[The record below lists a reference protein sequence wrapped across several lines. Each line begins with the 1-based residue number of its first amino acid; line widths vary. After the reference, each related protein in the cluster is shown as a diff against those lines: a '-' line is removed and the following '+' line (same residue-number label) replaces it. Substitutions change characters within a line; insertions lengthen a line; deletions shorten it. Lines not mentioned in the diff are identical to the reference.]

1 MNEKKLWIT
10 KCACALIVAF
20 TLTPQ
25 SAAATAAQPS
35 SPSGRHTDQGKC
47 QEQLPQGKCQETGEQ
62 QRQCEGLARALANEW
77 MRSTVVTT
85 NISGIHYE
93 NITRAS
99 STAWS
104 DITPKNIHLEPV
116 TQGDGPPFGSC
127 GCFLVIKGSPLVE
140 NVSPTGL
147 AASFLSDEEI

>member
-1 MNEKKLWIT
+1 MNEKTLWIT
-10 KCACALIVAF
+10 KCALLLLYVAF

-104 DITPKNIHLEPV
+104 DITPRAGHAGRRSTVRQLGLLSRD
-116 TQGDGPPFGSC
+116 QGFAPGGERVADWSGGK
-127 GCFLVIKGSPLVE
+127 L
-140 NVSPTGL
+140 
-147 AASFLSDEEI
+147 SFR

>member
-1 MNEKKLWIT
+1 
-10 KCACALIVAF
+10 
-20 TLTPQ
+20 
-25 SAAATAAQPS
+25 
-35 SPSGRHTDQGKC
+35 
-47 QEQLPQGKCQETGEQ
+47 
-62 QRQCEGLARALANEW
+62 

-85 NISGIHYE
+85 NISGIHCE

-104 DITPKNIHLEPV
+104 DITPKHIHLEPV
-116 TQGDGPPFGSC
+116 TQGDGPPFGSW

>member
-1 MNEKKLWIT
+1 
-10 KCACALIVAF
+10 
-20 TLTPQ
+20 
-25 SAAATAAQPS
+25 
-35 SPSGRHTDQGKC
+35 
-47 QEQLPQGKCQETGEQ
+47 
-62 QRQCEGLARALANEW
+62 

-104 DITPKNIHLEPV
+104 DITPKHIHLEPV
-116 TQGDGPPFGSC
+116 TQGDGPPFGSW

-147 AASFLSDEEI
+147 AASFLSDEEIWMERRVDVTFLVFLRLAICLLASTAVAR

>member
-1 MNEKKLWIT
+1 LP
-10 KCACALIVAF
+10 VAVWGRGGAR
-20 TLTPQ
+20 LAWPPVAVSRKSATP
-25 SAAATAAQPS
+25 
-35 SPSGRHTDQGKC
+35 
-47 QEQLPQGKCQETGEQ
+47 
-62 QRQCEGLARALANEW
+62 W
-77 MRSTVVTT
+77 MRASTVVTT

-104 DITPKNIHLEPV
+104 DITPKHIHLEPV
-116 TQGDGPPFGSC
+116 TQGDGPPFGSW